1 MNKKIFKY
9 AYYRTVKKKNTYV
22 AISIIIISAFF
33 TLKRNWILYS
43 LYLLDHVGAIN
54 MFIYSSIKGNGIMS
68 LLAPFVIMLVYPTIF
83 YEDLQNKV
91 KRNVRRQMTKT
102 DYFLSEIV
110 SAFVVSGSIY
120 MIGNVIVLVIG
131 WFVSPYASCRI
142 TFLVGIFS
150 DIYMDS
156 MGKYILLFVA
166 HAFLFGGVYGIFGI
180 GIVFFI
186 KNKCLLWIVPTLLY
200 YTGYYVVTFFEK
212 GQELLKYV
220 IPLLTYEISTFD
232 IPLKVNIMQMISV
245 GLTGCILFYIGL
257 SKADI

>member
-120 MIGNVIVLVIG
+120 M
-131 WFVSPYASCRI
+131 
-142 TFLVGIFS
+142 
-150 DIYMDS
+150 DS
-156 MGKYILLFVA
+156 MGKYILLFIV

>member
-22 AISIIIISAFF
+22 AMGIIIISAFF

-43 LYLLDHVGAIN
+43 LYLLDHAGAIN
-54 MFIYSSIKGNGIMS
+54 MFIYSSIKGNGVMS
-68 LLAPFVIMLVYPTIF
+68 LLAPFVVMLVYPTIF

-91 KRNVRRQMTKT
+91 MRHVRRQMTKT
-102 DYFLSEIV
+102 EFFLSEIA
-110 SAFVVSGSIY
+110 SAFVVSGGIY
-120 MIGNVIVLVIG
+120 MIGNIIVLAISEI
-131 WFVSPYASCRI
+131 VSPYTSCRI

-156 MGKYILLFVA
+156 MGKYVFLFII
-166 HAFLFGGVYGIFGI
+166 HAFVFGGVYGILGVGI
-180 GIVFFI
+180 AFFI

-212 GQELLKYV
+212 GQDLLQYM

-232 IPLKVNIMQMISV
+232 IPLRANIMQMISV
-245 GLTGCILFYIGL
+245 GLLGCILFYTGL
-257 SKADI
+257 SKADL